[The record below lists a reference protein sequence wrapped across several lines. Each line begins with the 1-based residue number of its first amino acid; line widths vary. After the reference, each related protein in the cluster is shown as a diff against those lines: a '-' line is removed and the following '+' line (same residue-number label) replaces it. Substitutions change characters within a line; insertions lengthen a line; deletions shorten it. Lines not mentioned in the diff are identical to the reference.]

1 MSIIFRER
9 KFQSYDKLTGFVHT
23 KKNGG
28 GDMRIYRCFLVVLI
42 IVAISFGV
50 WYYTFTN
57 NQHRSTKD
65 GTLVFIQNTGNR
77 CEEIVM
83 YGE

>member
-1 MSIIFRER
+1 
-9 KFQSYDKLTGFVHT
+9 
-23 KKNGG
+23 
-28 GDMRIYRCFLVVLI
+28 MRIYRCFLVVLI